1 LLEDYVM
8 TKITKMPGV
17 DTDAP
22 KIDPNEFNE
31 ENELM
36 AELKVLIENYNGKM
50 SNVAMIGCIQITL
63 DMLTLNLMTQG
74 M

>member
-1 LLEDYVM
+1 M
-8 TKITKMPGV
+8 TNITNMPGV
-17 DTDAP
+17 DTEAP

-36 AELKVLIENYNGKM
+36 DELRVLIEKYNGKM
-50 SNVAMIGCIQITL
+50 SNVAMIGCIQITQ

-74 M
+74 ME